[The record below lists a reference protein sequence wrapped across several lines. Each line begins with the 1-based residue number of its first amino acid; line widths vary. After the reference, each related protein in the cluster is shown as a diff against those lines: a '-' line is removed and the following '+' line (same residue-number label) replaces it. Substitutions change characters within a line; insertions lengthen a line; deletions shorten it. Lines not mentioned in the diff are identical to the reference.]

1 MDKNNIKTSCLIN
14 NYNYGEFLTEAIDS
28 ALNQTIKFDE
38 IIIVDDAST
47 DNSAE
52 VINKFTQLANV
63 KSIFKQKN
71 QGQLS
76 SFNEGFL
83 AATGDIIFFLDA
95 DDIYEP
101 QYLETALNFYNRCSE
116 CDFLFC
122 AYKKFGAEEGIFQSH
137 TVDLDLGYSVIRT
150 LYNGE
155 WIGSITSTL
164 SIRREI
170 IRKVLPIPY
179 VEDWRV
185 RADDCLVWG
194 ASLVGAKKF
203 YISKL
208 LVRYRIHQ
216 NNQYYN
222 KKFLDIDNNYEYKR
236 FWKRNSLFNYI
247 LQKNNLSSPFFLAFT
262 SLNELKTIPYPK
274 YEDFIS
280 YLKIIFLFEESLFWK
295 TKGIIFLL
303 SYLLKALI
311 IGKLQ
316 ISPTINNVIRMIN
329 IVNLLSMKLKKYTIL
344 MGIEN
349 VTLLILKNNVK

>member
-1 MDKNNIKTSCLIN
+1 MDENQIKTSCLIN
-14 NYNYGEFLTEAIDS
+14 NYNYARFLSDAIDS
-28 ALNQTIKFDE
+28 VLNQTVKFDE

-52 VINKFTQLANV
+52 VINNFTQLANV
-63 KSIFKQKN
+63 KSIFKPKN

-83 AATGDIIFFLDA
+83 AASGDIIFFLDA
-95 DDIYEP
+95 DDIYEI
-101 QYLETALNFYNRCSE
+101 QYLETALNFYRKCSE

-137 TVDLDLGYSVIRT
+137 AVDLDLGYSVIRT

-179 VEDWRV
+179 IEDWSV

-222 KKFLDIDNNYEYKR
+222 KFLDIDNNYEYKR

-247 LQKNNLSSPFFLAFT
+247 LQKNNLSSPLFLAFT

-280 YLKIIFLFEESLFWK
+280 YLKIIFLFEQNLFWK
-295 TKGIIFLL
+295 IKGMILL
-303 SYLLKALI
+303 ISYLLKTFI
-311 IGKLQ
+311 IGKFKIL
-316 ISPTINNVIRMIN
+316 PTINNVICKIN
-329 IVNLLSMKLKKYTIL
+329 IVNLLSMKLKKYIIL
-344 MGIEN
+344 MAIQN